1 MAVDNSLQS
10 TEFCF
15 LTCELSPFLVF
26 FFFFFQV
33 TRMWP
38 FPRHKLNTHLGG
50 TAMSISATVFKMM
63 GQHLGFHKSVPVYS

>member
-26 FFFFFQV
+26 VCCFQV

>member
-1 MAVDNSLQS
+1 MAVDNRLQS
-10 TEFCF
+10 TELCF

-26 FFFFFQV
+26 FFQV

-38 FPRHKLNTHLGG
+38 LPRHKLNTHLGG

>member
-26 FFFFFQV
+26 FVFFSGYAYVAVPSPQTQYALRWNGHV
-33 TRMWP
+33 
-38 FPRHKLNTHLGG
+38 HLGHC
-50 TAMSISATVFKMM
+50 V
-63 GQHLGFHKSVPVYS
+63 